1 MIEQKA
7 HCSEFTLP
15 IGDYMRKLIIFVI
28 CIFAFSFVTSC
39 TAERPTERPT
49 NQDGNDAMRTC
60 FNRYFSIN
68 SIKTSGYVVMFHI
81 TNTSHTTITIFE
93 PDFLQLHPIEN
104 GEPKDV
110 HSISN
115 FMIYKDVG
123 GQFKIPEY
131 DDQGLLRDGGKPGLQ
146 LKPGES
152 IFFKQTMPSPF
163 TKCDDYAIT
172 FNDAYGYIFCGFYK
186 REYARLSCDLSP

>member
-1 MIEQKA
+1 
-7 HCSEFTLP
+7 
-15 IGDYMRKLIIFVI
+15 MRKLIIFVI

-68 SIKTSGYVVMFHI
+68 SIETSGYVVMFHI

-115 FMIYKDVG
+115 FMIYKD
-123 GQFKIPEY
+123 
-131 DDQGLLRDGGKPGLQ
+131 DGGKLKVLEQDDEGSIMDGGKVGLD

-152 IFFKQTMPSPF
+152 IFFKQTMSSPF

-172 FNDAYGYIFCGFYK
+172 FDLVNSIILCGFNDRK
-186 REYARLSCDLSP
+186 YARLSCDLSP

>member
-1 MIEQKA
+1 
-7 HCSEFTLP
+7 
-15 IGDYMRKLIIFVI
+15 MRKLIIFVI
-28 CIFAFSFVTSC
+28 CIFAFSFISSC
-39 TAERPTERPT
+39 TAEPPTLQNKEEEEET
-49 NQDGNDAMRTC
+49 AVTC
-60 FNRYFSIN
+60 FNRHFSLDLVKAWGN
-68 SIKTSGYVVMFHI
+68 EVRLHI
-81 TNTSHTTITIFE
+81 TNTSPDTIRIYD
-93 PDFLQLHPIEN
+93 PDFLELRPIEN

-115 FMIYKDVG
+115 FMIYKD
-123 GQFKIPEY
+123 
-131 DDQGLLRDGGKPGLQ
+131 DGGKLKVLEQNDIGLIKDGGEIGLE

-172 FNDAYGYIFCGFYK
+172 FNEASASMLCGYYK

>member
-1 MIEQKA
+1 
-7 HCSEFTLP
+7 
-15 IGDYMRKLIIFVI
+15 MRKLIIFVI

-81 TNTSHTTITIFE
+81 TNTSPDTIRIYD

-110 HSISN
+110 HSTSN
-115 FMIYKDVG
+115 FITYKD
-123 GQFKIPEY
+123 
-131 DDQGLLRDGGKPGLQ
+131 DGGKLRVLEQSDGGLIMDGGNFGLE

-152 IFFKQTMPSPF
+152 MFFKQTMSSPF

-172 FNDAYGYIFCGFYK
+172 FNDAYGSTFCGFYK

>member
-1 MIEQKA
+1 
-7 HCSEFTLP
+7 
-15 IGDYMRKLIIFVI
+15 MRKLIIFVI
-28 CIFAFSFVTSC
+28 CIFALSFVNSC

-68 SIKTSGYVVMFHI
+68 SIETSGYVVMFHI
-81 TNTSHTTITIFE
+81 TNTSHTTITMFK
-93 PDFLQLHPIEN
+93 PDFLQLLPIEN

-115 FMIYKDVG
+115 FMIYKD
-123 GQFKIPEY
+123 
-131 DDQGLLRDGGKPGLQ
+131 DGGKLKVLEQDDEGSIMDGGKVGLD

-163 TKCDDYAIT
+163 TKCDDYAIAFNLVNSIILCG
-172 FNDAYGYIFCGFYK
+172 FNDRK
-186 REYARLSCDLSP
+186 YARLSCDLSP

>member
-1 MIEQKA
+1 
-7 HCSEFTLP
+7 
-15 IGDYMRKLIIFVI
+15 MRKLIIFVI

-39 TAERPTERPT
+39 TAERPT

-115 FMIYKDVG
+115 FMIYKDDG
-123 GQFKIPEY
+123 GEPKVLEL
-131 DDQGLLRDGGKPGLQ
+131 DDIGLIMDGGKVGLD

-152 IFFKQTMPSPF
+152 IFFKQTMSSPF

-172 FNDAYGYIFCGFYK
+172 FNNASSFAFCGFYK

>member
-1 MIEQKA
+1 
-7 HCSEFTLP
+7 
-15 IGDYMRKLIIFVI
+15 MRKLIIFVI

-115 FMIYKDVG
+115 FMIYKD
-123 GQFKIPEY
+123 
-131 DDQGLLRDGGKPGLQ
+131 DGGKLKVLEQDDIGLIKDGGEVGLD

-152 IFFKQTMPSPF
+152 IFFKQTMSSPF

-172 FNDAYGYIFCGFYK
+172 FNEASASMLCGYYK

>member
-1 MIEQKA
+1 
-7 HCSEFTLP
+7 
-15 IGDYMRKLIIFVI
+15 MRKLIIFVI

-39 TAERPTERPT
+39 TAERPT
-49 NQDGNDAMRTC
+49 NQDGNDAMSTC

-81 TNTSHTTITIFE
+81 TNTSHTTITIFK

-115 FMIYKDVG
+115 FMIYKD
-123 GQFKIPEY
+123 
-131 DDQGLLRDGGKPGLQ
+131 DGGKLKVLEQDDIGLIKDGGEVGLD

-152 IFFKQTMPSPF
+152 IFFKQTMSSPF

-172 FNDAYGYIFCGFYK
+172 FKDVYGSIFCGFYK

>member
-1 MIEQKA
+1 
-7 HCSEFTLP
+7 
-15 IGDYMRKLIIFVI
+15 MRKLIIFVI

-81 TNTSHTTITIFE
+81 TNTSPDTIRIYD

-115 FMIYKDVG
+115 FMIYKD
-123 GQFKIPEY
+123 
-131 DDQGLLRDGGKPGLQ
+131 DGGKLKVLEQNDIGLIKDGGEIGLE

-172 FNDAYGYIFCGFYK
+172 FNEASTSMLCGFNDRK
-186 REYARLSCDLSP
+186 YARLSCDLSP